1 MNSDVSMSAEDVFVI
16 QKKDQKDMG
25 RTLSSNRT
33 DAWVWQL
40 ATYQPLIKNSQ
51 SWINPDSN
59 HSQERAVLQANPS
72 WLSKAEKT
80 L

>member
-1 MNSDVSMSAEDVFVI
+1 MNGDVSMLADVCVVK
-16 QKKDQKDMG
+16 KKDQKDIG
-25 RTLSSNRT
+25 RTLSSHRT
-33 DAWVWQL
+33 DTWVLQL

-51 SWINPDSN
+51 SWINPDGN

-72 WLSKAEKT
+72 WLSKEEKT